1 MSYILK
7 SEIEERSIYFLYLR
21 CLRLALHFMVAYIIR
36 SITWLFTYLPKEIL
50 KKVTYDDYML
60 YLREQEMCG

>member
-7 SEIEERSIYFLYLR
+7 SEIKERSIYFLYLR

-50 KKVTYDDYML
+50 KKS
-60 YLREQEMCG
+60 YLR